1 MSFLGKRKCMTVD
14 LYPIRSTTR
23 HASNFRPKNFE
34 KKYFLRQHF
43 GSSKTFFHKNHISAY

>member
-1 MSFLGKRKCMTVD
+1 MTVD